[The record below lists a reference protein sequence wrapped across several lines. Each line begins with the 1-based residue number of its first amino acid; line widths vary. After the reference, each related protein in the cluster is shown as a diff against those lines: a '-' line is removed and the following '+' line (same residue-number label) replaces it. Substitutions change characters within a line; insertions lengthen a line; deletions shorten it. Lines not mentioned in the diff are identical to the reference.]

1 MMKRAMVVL
10 LVVCTA
16 LAGCSR
22 TGGGD
27 GKHESEFKRKFLGEK
42 Q

>member
-1 MMKRAMVVL
+1 MMKRAVVVL

-16 LAGCSR
+16 LTGCSR
-22 TGGGD
+22 AGNGE
-27 GKHESEFKRKFLGEK
+27 GKHESEFKRRFLGET

>member
-22 TGGGD
+22 SGNGD
-27 GKHESEFKRKFLGEK
+27 GKHEREFKRRFLGET

>member
-1 MMKRAMVVL
+1 MMRRAMVVL

-16 LAGCSR
+16 LGGCSPA
-22 TGGGD
+22 GNGD
-27 GKHESEFKRKFLGEK
+27 SKHESEFKRKFLGET

>member
-1 MMKRAMVVL
+1 MVVL

-16 LAGCSR
+16 LGGCSR
-22 TGGGD
+22 AGNGD
-27 GKHESEFKRKFLGEK
+27 SKHESEFKRKFLGET